1 MNLHLTTLDGRFAV
15 CRLAAD
21 AEAPAWATG
30 ALVSVT
36 RTPEELSVICS
47 EHLVPEAAT
56 AERGWRCL
64 KVGGPLSF
72 ELTGVL
78 AALTRPLADAGVP
91 VFALSTYETD
101 YLLVKEEQLTAAASA
116 LERAG
121 HALEHPPDNG

>member
-1 MNLHLTTLDGRFAV
+1 M
-15 CRLAAD
+15 
-21 AEAPAWATG
+21 
-30 ALVSVT
+30 
-36 RTPEELSVICS
+36 ICS

-78 AALTRPLADAGVP
+78 AALTRPLADAGIP

-116 LERAG
+116 LERTG
-121 HALEHPPDNG
+121 HAVEHQPGDG